1 MELRRNALS
10 SLASAMSRAE
20 EGQLTNDNSNQ
31 EPGDIS
37 LVFETVSH
45 GQEGDRE
52 GHRSKVDLEESRS
65 RSSGDL
71 TSSRPP
77 AREPVRRRQHSQE
90 GLY

>member
-20 EGQLTNDNSNQ
+20 EDQLTNDNSNQ
-31 EPGDIS
+31 EPGNIS

-52 GHRSKVDLEESRS
+52 GQRSKVEEESRS
-65 RSSGDL
+65 RLSGHV